1 MDDLHEL
8 LATGACARIGGGDD
22 AHSSRTSRSSRLAR
36 AQEARITA
44 RLHGRRPAG
53 SAREQ
58 HGSQLVSRG
67 CAFATCAIPDL
78 IQNAQLARNF
88 PGEENTLTSSKC
100 VYCKEEAASIGSS
113 GLCKSEGRHCTELHP
128 SIFIFFDRGYNFHR
142 NMGGSAKW
150 KMHKI
155 RSQRIRG
162 SRVSS
167 QRIHGSRLD
176 LDRMIRI
183 SGNLP
188 PHLQSRSRSAGTYA
202 R

>member
-58 HGSQLVSRG
+58 HGSQLVGRG

-113 GLCKSEGRHCTELHP
+113 GLCKSEGRHCSELHP

-142 NMGGSAKW
+142 NISRMLPRIAKIYWGKSEHGFGGN
-150 KMHKI
+150 
-155 RSQRIRG
+155 RSVIPA
-162 SRVSS
+162 RV
-167 QRIHGSRLD
+167 RLRVA
-176 LDRMIRI
+176 L
-183 SGNLP
+183 GCEAP
-188 PHLQSRSRSAGTYA
+188 PP
-202 R
+202 

>member
-58 HGSQLVSRG
+58 HGSQLVGRG

-142 NMGGSAKW
+142 NIVKQVKYS
-150 KMHKI
+150 
-155 RSQRIRG
+155 RTQRTSFDR
-162 SRVSS
+162 RRPVL
-167 QRIHGSRLD
+167 RLEL
-176 LDRMIRI
+176 LDRRP
-183 SGNLP
+183 LP
-188 PHLQSRSRSAGTYA
+188 RVVEAAVVVPEPGWSQTR
-202 R
+202 

>member
-1 MDDLHEL
+1 MNLHEL

-58 HGSQLVSRG
+58 HGSQLVGRG

-142 NMGGSAKW
+142 NMAALN
-150 KMHKI
+150 
-155 RSQRIRG
+155 
-162 SRVSS
+162 V
-167 QRIHGSRLD
+167 RLD
-176 LDRMIRI
+176 PAASCRSSRGID
-183 SGNLP
+183 SG
-188 PHLQSRSRSAGTYA
+188 SSSAVRYSIG